1 MCGISIEIY
10 RIYDFPGGVRTLYP
24 SSGSAHAY
32 DRFTCDIQFSN
43 LEDRFSHATVHFSS
57 DDSKHDEVHDSAIF
71 YLVLH

>member
-1 MCGISIEIY
+1 MIFQGGSYILPLDPRMHMIDSLAISK
-10 RIYDFPGGVRTLYP
+10 
-24 SSGSAHAY
+24 
-32 DRFTCDIQFSN
+32 FSN